1 LSKVLVIRFSSIG
14 DIVLTTPILRCLK
27 KQLKDVEVHFLTKRD
42 FSDILF
48 NNPYINNY
56 FFLQENL
63 SEIIQQLKST
73 EYDYIID
80 LHNNLRSWRVKRALK
95 GKSYAFKK
103 RNIEKWL
110 LVNFK
115 KNRMPHEHIVD
126 RFFETV
132 KPIGVIN
139 DGEGLD
145 FFINPHDEIDVTK
158 FLPDGFQN
166 GYIAFVIGAKHKT
179 KCMPVNKIISIC
191 SKINYPVVLLGG
203 FEDKPTGE
211 EIAAKFKGK
220 VFSSCGKT
228 TVGQSA
234 SLVKQSQLVITHDT
248 GLMHIAA
255 AFRKKIISV
264 WGNTVPEF
272 GMYPYL
278 PSGSSPFSIVEV
290 KNLSCRPCSKLGF
303 QKCPKGHFK
312 CMNDID
318 ENEILK
324 IVTGILSAE

>member
-1 LSKVLVIRFSSIG
+1 
-14 DIVLTTPILRCLK
+14 
-27 KQLKDVEVHFLTKRD
+27 
-42 FSDILF
+42 
-48 NNPYINNY
+48 
-56 FFLQENL
+56 
-63 SEIIQQLKST
+63 
-73 EYDYIID
+73 
-80 LHNNLRSWRVKRALK
+80 
-95 GKSYAFKK
+95 
-103 RNIEKWL
+103 
-110 LVNFK
+110 
-115 KNRMPHEHIVD
+115 MPHEHIVD

-132 KPIGVIN
+132 KPLGVIN

-145 FFINPHDEIDVTK
+145 FFINPHDEIDVHK
-158 FLPDGFQN
+158 FLPEGFQN

-179 KCMPVNKIISIC
+179 KCMPVDKIISIC
-191 SKINYPVVLLGG
+191 SKINYPIVLLGG

-234 SLVKQSQLVITHDT
+234 SIVKQSQLVITHDT

-278 PSGSSPFSIVEV
+278 PANSTPFSIVEV

-303 QKCPKGHFK
+303 EKCPKGHFK
-312 CMNDID
+312 CMNEID
-318 ENEILK
+318 ENEILR
-324 IVTGILSAE
+324 ICNDSLSQDVLSHRFTD

>member
-1 LSKVLVIRFSSIG
+1 MTKVLVIRFSSIG

-27 KQLKDVEVHFLTKRD
+27 KQLKDVEVHFLTKLE

-56 FFLQENL
+56 FFLNENF
-63 SEIIQQLKST
+63 SEIIQELKST
-73 EYDYIID
+73 HYDYIID
-80 LHNNLRSWRVKRALK
+80 LHHNVRTWRVKRALK
-95 GKSYAFKK
+95 GKSYSFNK
-103 RNIEKWL
+103 RNLEKLL

-115 KNRMPHEHIVD
+115 KNLMPNEHIVD

-132 KPIGVIN
+132 KPLGVIN

-145 FFINPHDEIDVTK
+145 FFINPHDEIETEK
-158 FLPDGFQN
+158 FLPAGFQN

-179 KCMPVNKIISIC
+179 KCLPDEKIKSIC
-191 SKINYPVVLLGG
+191 SKINYPIVLLGG
-203 FEDKPTGE
+203 FEDKQRGN
-211 EIAAKFKGK
+211 EIAAQFKGK

-278 PSGSSPFSIVEV
+278 PTGTTPFSIIEV
-290 KNLSCRPCSKLGF
+290 KNLSCRPCSKLGYE
-303 QKCPKGHFK
+303 KCPKKHFK
-312 CMNDID
+312 CMNLID

-324 IVTGILSAE
+324 ITQEVLSIK